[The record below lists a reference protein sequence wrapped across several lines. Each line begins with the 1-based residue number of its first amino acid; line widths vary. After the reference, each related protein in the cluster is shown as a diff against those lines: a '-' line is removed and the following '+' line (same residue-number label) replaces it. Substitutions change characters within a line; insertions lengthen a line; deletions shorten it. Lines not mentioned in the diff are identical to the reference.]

1 MLRCVSHGEQIVLA
15 DGRLACP
22 DCGLQLGAEG
32 QPGADLWSEDGYIEI
47 PVEQMQYQRPWQI
60 KWPVVFDR
68 ESRFRKLIL
77 QGAM

>member
-1 MLRCVSHGEQIVLA
+1 MLRCVVHGERIVLET
-15 DGRLACP
+15 GGLLCP
-22 DCGLQLGAEG
+22 DCGLYLGADG

-47 PVEQMQYQRPWQI
+47 PLERMQFQRNWHI
-60 KWPVVFDR
+60 DWPAVYDR